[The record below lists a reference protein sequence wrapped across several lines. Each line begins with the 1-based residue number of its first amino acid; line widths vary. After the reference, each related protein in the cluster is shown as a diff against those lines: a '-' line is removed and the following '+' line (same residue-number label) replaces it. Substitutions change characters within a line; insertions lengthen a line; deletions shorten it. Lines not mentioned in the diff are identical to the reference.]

1 MDFFLVI
8 VVGFPPKGQD
18 VIVFTRW
25 LESERN
31 NNSLWATL
39 ATFLYS
45 EVLTFKGWGYPV
57 LVTTQI
63 YCRNMFQSFSQTDC
77 VFPRMNHIHKH
88 LVDVPIKRAFCTDV
102 CAGVNRP
109 VGLVHNENTAIKL
122 LGAYKHAQYI
132 VINRI
137 LRGKW
142 YSCFGS
148 YFLIKKSDEKYLDI
162 HHTHSWKTYAGP
174 VKYPQQLT
182 SVSFQDSQRHLCI
195 LPGKRKKQ

>member
-57 LVTTQI
+57 LVTTKI

-77 VFPRMNHIHKH
+77 VVPRMNHIHKH

-109 VGLVHNENTAIKL
+109 GRLVQNENTAK
-122 LGAYKHAQYI
+122 
-132 VINRI
+132 
-137 LRGKW
+137 
-142 YSCFGS
+142 
-148 YFLIKKSDEKYLDI
+148 
-162 HHTHSWKTYAGP
+162 
-174 VKYPQQLT
+174 
-182 SVSFQDSQRHLCI
+182 
-195 LPGKRKKQ
+195 